1 MQAVATKVET
11 GDWSITFKESLN
23 TSAAPSVVSTVND
36 HQRLSSKAVRD
47 LLIVVQYA
55 IGT

>member
-23 TSAAPSVVSTVND
+23 TSAAPIVATVND
-36 HQRLSSKAVRD
+36 HQRLNSKAVRD
-47 LLIVVQYA
+47 LSIVVRYA